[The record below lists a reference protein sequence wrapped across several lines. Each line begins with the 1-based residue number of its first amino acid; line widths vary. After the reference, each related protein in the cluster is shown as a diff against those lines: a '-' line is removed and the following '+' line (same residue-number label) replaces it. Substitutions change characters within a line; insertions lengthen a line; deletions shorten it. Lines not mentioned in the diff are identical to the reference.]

1 MHLRSFIGYIGIS
14 DSYLKVRL
22 QTKSLHTLISVN
34 ELIKFDYFS
43 EQGVRRRGYSV
54 EFLVLN

>member
-22 QTKSLHTLISVN
+22 QTKSLHILISVN

-54 EFLVLN
+54 EF